1 MQGGA
6 LSRPAGVT
14 VSAIFLILG
23 SVLIALMGVF
33 MLFAHSF
40 VPPTTLQP
48 PFFKAIMVII
58 AAVFFACALWGVLTA
73 VGLFRMRRWARIS
86 ILVIG
91 ALLVIFCGLS
101 LGMLLAM
108 PLFMPEIESSRGMGM
123 VMGMMITIYLIPIV
137 LGLWWLIYFNRAAVK
152 AEFLQGV
159 VPDEGPRRP
168 LSIAV
173 IAWHLV
179 VFGIMIIPFA
189 LFDWPAY
196 LFGIVLT
203 GWAAKLTYLVF
214 GVAQL
219 VIGAGL
225 LKLKPWSHTAAV
237 WYCIFLM
244 VLAVVFA
251 FQPDVAARMADL
263 MQHYPPEFRADTFK
277 LTDSMFW
284 FVAAVNWAILGTALW
299 YLFTRKKAFLEA
311 GKPPQAAA

>member
-1 MQGGA
+1 M
-6 LSRPAGVT
+6 SRPAGVT
-14 VSAIFLILG
+14 VSAVFLILV
-23 SVLIALMGVF
+23 SLVTALMGAA
-33 MLFAHSF
+33 MLFVNAS
-40 VPPTTLQP
+40 VPPITPQP
-48 PFFKAIMVII
+48 PFVQAIMVIT
-58 AAVFFACALWGVLTA
+58 AAVLFGCALWGVLTA

-101 LGMLLAM
+101 LVMILLLPSFDPSLEA
-108 PLFMPEIESSRGMGM
+108 IEGAGR
-123 VMGMMITIYLIPIV
+123 VMGMMIGIYLVPML
-137 LGLWWLIYFNRAAVK
+137 LGLWWLVYFNRAAVK
-152 AEFLQGV
+152 AEFLHGV

-203 GWAAKLTYLVF
+203 GWAAKITYLVF

-237 WYCIFLM
+237 WFCIYAM
-244 VLAVVFA
+244 VHGAVFA
-251 FQPDVAARMADL
+251 ILPDKAVRMAEF
-263 MQHYPPEFRADTFK
+263 MQHYPPEFRVDTSMLK

-284 FVAAVNWAILGTALW
+284 FGAVAIWLTFGTVLW

-311 GKPPQAAA
+311 GKAAQAAA

>member
-1 MQGGA
+1 MN
-6 LSRPAGVT
+6 RPAGVT
-14 VSAIFLILG
+14 VSAVFLILG
-23 SVLIALMGVF
+23 SVPTALMGAF

-48 PFFKAIMVII
+48 PFVKAIMVIT
-58 AAVFFACALWGVLTA
+58 AAVFFGCALWGLLTA
-73 VGLFRMRRWARIS
+73 IGLFRMRRWARIS

-101 LGMLLAM
+101 LVMLLAM
-108 PLFMPEIESSRGMGM
+108 PLFMPEIESSRGLGM
-123 VMGMMITIYLIPIV
+123 VMGMMITIYLVPIV

-152 AEFLQGV
+152 AEYLQGV
-159 VPDEGPRRP
+159 VLDEGPRRP

-196 LFGIVLT
+196 LFGMVLT

-219 VIGAGL
+219 VIGVGL
-225 LKLKPWSHTAAV
+225 LKLKPWSHAAAV
-237 WYCIFLM
+237 WFCIYAM
-244 VLAVVFA
+244 VHGVVFA
-251 FQPDVAARMADL
+251 FLPDKAARLAEF
-263 MQHYPPEFRADTFK
+263 MQHYPPEFRVDTSM

-284 FVAAVNWAILGTALW
+284 LGAVVTWLTFGTVLW
-299 YLFTRKKAFLEA
+299 YLFTRKKAFLDA